1 MPCVFL
7 ILPLCLYEKAGLLA
21 EIPVIRAGSRQAG
34 QLAFLYKQNDNFL
47 EETRHEPARLS
58 RTQNSVTPFKP
69 QSRLILFKS
78 IMVLFEKAYP
88 SFSGFVVGGCLQQ
101 SLAIVISAV

>member
-1 MPCVFL
+1 MRRSQLFEPDL
-7 ILPLCLYEKAGLLA
+7 GK
-21 EIPVIRAGSRQAG
+21 RASSPSYINKTTIFR
-34 QLAFLYKQNDNFL
+34 
-47 EETRHEPARLS
+47 ETRHEPARLS

-69 QSRLILFKS
+69 QSRLILLKS

-88 SFSGFVVGGCLQQ
+88 SFSGFVVGGCLQR